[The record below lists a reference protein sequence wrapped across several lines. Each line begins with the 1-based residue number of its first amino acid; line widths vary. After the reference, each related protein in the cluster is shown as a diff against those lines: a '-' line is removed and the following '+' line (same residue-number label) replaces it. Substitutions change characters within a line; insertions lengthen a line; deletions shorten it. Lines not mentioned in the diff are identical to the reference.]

1 MIIPEEF
8 EKTFTEKR
16 NTKIFLR
23 KEMRNLA
30 CPGIPNLYK
39 FIKTFLKGSTNQKW
53 DDIYSK
59 FCTLVPKGYR
69 EIIFKYVFWEDD
81 SGKLKSYRGTFYKN
95 MPIYKRDE
103 YYVDKNGILKKI
115 VWKRKEERKKVY
127 KKIQKKKKA
136 LPWDFKYDYTF
147 EFTMYSEKF
156 EENYYTCSV
165 WINEHQTFFTIK
177 QFIDWAEKNKKTY
190 IIRIYQKFGYL
201 RKIKQIYEKAEYER

>member
-8 EKTFTEKR
+8 EKTFIKKR

-39 FIKTFLKGSTNQKW
+39 FIKTFLKGRTNQKW

-59 FCTLVPKGYR
+59 FCTLVPKEYKGR
-69 EIIFKYVFWEDD
+69 ILRYVLWEDD
-81 SGKLKSYRGTFYKN
+81 SGKIKNYRGIFYKN

-103 YYVDKNGILKKI
+103 YYVDKNGILKKEM
-115 VWKRKEERKKVY
+115 WRKGKKKEKTY
-127 KKIQKKKKA
+127 KKIQKKEKP

-147 EFTMYSEKF
+147 EFTMYGEKF
-156 EENYYTCSV
+156 VENYYTCSV

-177 QFIDWAEKNKKTY
+177 QFIDWAEKNQKTY
-190 IIRIYQKFGYL
+190 IITIYQRNGFLK
-201 RKIKQIYEKAEYER
+201 KVKQVYKKNRI